1 MPQKGAKE
9 LQSLVNALVNYN
21 QTALANR
28 SPIKY
33 LAAGTTRLGKIEFIK
48 GETDIQIR
56 EIRRTLNESLL
67 IRIRQNK
74 YSSVAALESKT
85 TSEASSLRIH
95 AEHEFKISRCY
106 QIPFRIKRPNT
117 LSIGIQEISPAEL
130 LWFIDEK

>member
-85 TSEASSLRIH
+85 TSVASSLRIH

-117 LSIGIQEISPAEL
+117 LSIGIQEITPAEL